1 MKVLELK
8 LRLPGLPALTAEI
21 RAALLERELFEPL
34 PHTRAFQIRGTP
46 MAGSN
51 WLMAQ
56 VQSSAVFI
64 SDDWSVSFHGR
75 RLTDCIEGM
84 CTVITALG
92 QELATPVEISM
103 MESSSNR
110 SNALYRYLDRERA
123 LRRALGVGLWLL
135 TLAAGGVV
143 GSLLQWAIG

>member
-1 MKVLELK
+1 M
-8 LRLPGLPALTAEI
+8 
-21 RAALLERELFEPL
+21 AAP
-34 PHTRAFQIRGTP
+34 
-46 MAGSN
+46 N

-84 CTVITALG
+84 CAVITALG

-123 LRRALGVGLWLL
+123 LRRAFSVGLWLL
-135 TLAAGGVV
+135 TLAAGGAA